1 MLDSEVPLLSLG
13 QPSHFL
19 HSEIRPL
26 AGVSPIT
33 PSSGCGDLVLSE
45 PGHSNRHKMGS
56 KYPRSLRCCLPLWAF
71 VLQVAFII
79 LFFFISYDTPRV
91 DQKLMETY
99 QGEGPGEVAKW
110 ARGRAGLCSPSH
122 GTGVP
127 FHTSPKGGSSCT
139 EVSQCGLGF
148 VSFMSPNWICDHG
161 AGELFVRPVS

>member
-19 HSEIRPL
+19 PSEIRPL

-71 VLQVAFII
+71 VLQLAFIT

-91 DQKLMETY
+91 DRKLMETY

-110 ARGRAGLCSPSH
+110 ARGRAGLCSP
-122 GTGVP
+122 TAQVLLFTP
-127 FHTSPKGGSSCT
+127 LPKGAPAAQRSAS
-139 EVSQCGLGF
+139 VGLAL
-148 VSFMSPNWICDHG
+148 SLS
-161 AGELFVRPVS
+161 